1 MKVVLLQDI
10 KKLGDANDV
19 VEVKPGYARNYLF
32 RQGLAV
38 PATPAELNRI
48 KTQSLAI
55 EAQKERKLKL
65 AQEAGAQL
73 EGRTYEVTMTVG
85 EEGRLYG
92 SLTPMM
98 IAKLVAED
106 GFDVDHRDVNILED
120 LRTVGT
126 TTANVR
132 LHTEVMVIVNVV
144 VKGEGGEEAP
154 TEEAEENSAEDTV
167 DRVDSKNDEEVVEE
181 ETEETDAET
190 SEIQGTD
197 ESTSD
202 EAEEA

>member
-19 VEVKPGYARNYLF
+19 VDVKPGYARNYLF

-65 AQEAGAQL
+65 AQEAGEQL
-73 EGRTYEVTMTVG
+73 EGRTYEVIMTVG

-98 IAKLVAED
+98 IAKLIADD

-120 LRTVGT
+120 LKTVGT

-144 VKGEGGEEAP
+144 VKGEGGEEAVV
-154 TEEAEENSAEDTV
+154 EEAVEADDSEE
-167 DRVDSKNDEEVVEE
+167 EEVVEE
-181 ETEETDAET
+181 VTEEAVEET
-190 SEIQGTD
+190 QTD
-197 ESTSD
+197 EAS
-202 EAEEA
+202 EADDVTTDDSEEA

>member
-190 SEIQGTD
+190 SEIQGAD

>member
-65 AQEAGAQL
+65 AQETGAQL

>member
-181 ETEETDAET
+181 ETEETDAEM
-190 SEIQGTD
+190 SEIQDTD